1 MDGMNLYVRFINKY
15 DYNDRHDDDGDE
27 ERWSDNQTPWLVPL
41 QYNLILDS
49 QSTRRNKKQQNYNHC
64 MIIMIISKYTH
75 PGTGV
80 SFL

>member
-27 ERWSDNQTPWLVPL
+27 ERWSDIQTPWLVPL

-49 QSTRRNKKQQNYNHC
+49 QSVHQKEQKTAE
-64 MIIMIISKYTH
+64 
-75 PGTGV
+75 
-80 SFL
+80 L